1 MLIVLVL
8 LAVGALAGA
17 GSRLEDGRGN
27 GGGGGPKARPG
38 EANSPSALT
47 IAWSERPQSFDPA
60 HATDRTAANVLL
72 NVMDPLVRLDENL
85 APVPNLAEG
94 WEVSPDGRT
103 ITFLLRPNGRWTNG
117 DPVRAGDFAF
127 AWKRVLS
134 PEVASPFA
142 SQLFGIR
149 GAAAYHA
156 CVPRNCSERAAGVG
170 VSAAGDHRL
179 VVRLTSRQP
188 WFAAQTA
195 HQAFL
200 AVHRGTLNRF
210 GDTWAE
216 PENLVTNGPFR
227 LERRDD
233 DAVFLV
239 RDPDWRGAS
248 GVDVERVEGRVIEN
262 DMGRV
267 QAFDAGEVLALD
279 GAGLPASEVPALR
292 ERREYEAYPALA
304 TYYYA
309 FNLATISD
317 VHQRRAMSLA
327 VDRRALIENVAQGDE
342 VAATGL
348 TPVVGDENEAETEAR
363 SRWSPA
369 DGDLDEAREELAR
382 ATVVKRRVT
391 VLHVDGREN
400 RQVATALQ
408 NAWRELGIQ
417 TTIRSRPADGYLD
430 FRGPLSATSVDLYQ
444 EEWVASVP
452 EPIGGLAL
460 WTCAAEENKTNFCD
474 ARFDELVARAGSE
487 TSTVARVDLYARAE
501 EILVGA
507 DGLLPFIPVYWETY
521 PNLEALQI
529 KESFS
534 VNPLGQI
541 DFSAVE
547 LP

>member
-1 MLIVLVL
+1 
-8 LAVGALAGA
+8 
-17 GSRLEDGRGN
+17 SRLEDGRGN

-156 CVPRNCSERAAGVG
+156 CVARNCSEGAAGVG

-200 AVHRGTLNRF
+200 AVDRGTLNRF
-210 GDTWAE
+210 GDAWAE

-233 DAVFLV
+233 DAVALV

-248 GVDVERVEGRVIEN
+248 GVDVERIEGRVIEN

-279 GAGLPASEVPALR
+279 GAGLPAADARGRPPGADRKRRAGRRGRCDGAHAGGRRRKRGRDRSALALVACRRRPGGGERGARARDRRQAPRHRPAR
-292 ERREYEAYPALA
+292 RREGEQTGCDGPAE
-304 TYYYA
+304 
-309 FNLATISD
+309 
-317 VHQRRAMSLA
+317 R
-327 VDRRALIENVAQGDE
+327 
-342 VAATGL
+342 
-348 TPVVGDENEAETEAR
+348 
-363 SRWSPA
+363 
-369 DGDLDEAREELAR
+369 LAR
-382 ATVVKRRVT
+382 ARNP
-391 VLHVDGREN
+391 D
-400 RQVATALQ
+400 
-408 NAWRELGIQ
+408 
-417 TTIRSRPADGYLD
+417 DD
-430 FRGPLSATSVDLYQ
+430 PLA
-444 EEWVASVP
+444 P
-452 EPIGGLAL
+452 G
-460 WTCAAEENKTNFCD
+460 
-474 ARFDELVARAGSE
+474 
-487 TSTVARVDLYARAE
+487 
-501 EILVGA
+501 
-507 DGLLPFIPVYWETY
+507 
-521 PNLEALQI
+521 
-529 KESFS
+529 
-534 VNPLGQI
+534 
-541 DFSAVE
+541 
-547 LP
+547 